1 MQLTRQPQLRQVRQ
15 LQKRR
20 EHLEQQALS
29 LAQQEQK
36 MAEASSGST
45 MPAQGYLNVS
55 RPEDRVRPMAC
66 IRGRDLQHW
75 NDTLVYVKCAFFEK
89 ATERL
94 EAKVAAKEKAR
105 GTSAKSSSTLQ
116 PTAKKTSARAVGTS
130 SMTGTSK
137 TTATKSRSRPLV
149 KEETPDEWLVCKEE
163 EQEMAAFEA
172 FIGDTEM
179 ETGPLDPLV
188 QTHTQH
194 CSLCRLGMAIL
205 YIHTPTQRLYWKCD
219 RDNCSIRWANLDATS
234 EMAVG
239 VLLCP
244 HCQTHQMLHLDAVDS
259 KTGNCDSI
267 SAYDSK
273 GYAYAIRTFETI
285 SGGVFTEFFSG
296 DMTRYEEL
304 NRRLEKHQDYD
315 ANFEK
320 HILKKG
326 GKFKMLEEDEDEVI
340 IVPQD
345 HAMAMTDVDEVIETD
360 SKGGARTAVPKGFPY
375 VHVDFSLGGGFVH
388 VVDNVVD
395 FPREF
400 VQHVMAGMYRDAC
413 KDLKDRFSKDFDWTK
428 AKPPQNH
435 AWLNADP
442 QKLGDY
448 LSEEY
453 PTAQTLR
460 LEFLN
465 SLPLLGTGVTTALEA
480 ISHDIRLPTDWLKV
494 DRLLRGIAHFWWKQ
508 HEEELNDHREEGN
521 QRAFHESEGE
531 LTGLELQRALLGTDG
546 LHRLMF
552 STLMLHRWLS
562 NDREMTLNEW
572 VQLNMGI
579 EGCGNDIPLHVQMG
593 IYNAVSSRQLA
604 LQVASKAN
612 QLKPSEPTLHS
623 AAFVRF
629 HGRPQT
635 DGDLAHWPQAS
646 PHVLAAEGGVLAAGR
661 MSPQP
666 HGADRPHKRPPLTT
680 FAQPFDAG
688 GSRLEEEMTWLR
700 LHQWLLFLAPT
711 DESAPFAFVSLKKA
725 ALLRADVR
733 VLQIVLARRVEGEW
747 PTTMVDDDWLEPAA
761 QTRMMR
767 SQ

>member
-1 MQLTRQPQLRQVRQ
+1 MGNQLTCGCCAKEGGSIVDDRQD
-15 LQKRR
+15 
-20 EHLEQQALS
+20 
-29 LAQQEQK
+29 
-36 MAEASSGST
+36 
-45 MPAQGYLNVS
+45 S
-55 RPEDRVRPMAC
+55 RPFFCRKSCGLDELES
-66 IRGRDLQHW
+66 DLFTCDPAGVFFE
-75 NDTLVYVKCAFFEK
+75 DTLAALDVK
-89 ATERL
+89 ERL
-94 EAKVAAKEKAR
+94 SFSFAGSSNLAA
-105 GTSAKSSSTLQ
+105 L
-116 PTAKKTSARAVGTS
+116 
-130 SMTGTSK
+130 
-137 TTATKSRSRPLV
+137 
-149 KEETPDEWLVCKEE
+149 
-163 EQEMAAFEA
+163 
-172 FIGDTEM
+172 
-179 ETGPLDPLV
+179 
-188 QTHTQH
+188 
-194 CSLCRLGMAIL
+194 
-205 YIHTPTQRLYWKCD
+205 
-219 RDNCSIRWANLDATS
+219 RW
-234 EMAVG
+234 
-239 VLLCP
+239 
-244 HCQTHQMLHLDAVDS
+244 
-259 KTGNCDSI
+259 
-267 SAYDSK
+267 
-273 GYAYAIRTFETI
+273 
-285 SGGVFTEFFSG
+285 
-296 DMTRYEEL
+296 
-304 NRRLEKHQDYD
+304 
-315 ANFEK
+315 
-320 HILKKG
+320 
-326 GKFKMLEEDEDEVI
+326 
-340 IVPQD
+340 
-345 HAMAMTDVDEVIETD
+345 
-360 SKGGARTAVPKGFPY
+360 
-375 VHVDFSLGGGFVH
+375 GFVH
-388 VVDNVVD
+388 GANPKVSDSNGTTLLHVAARAGSFQIVKDLVLRSIDVNAVDCAGWTPLHVASCMGRQDVSLYLLQMGAKISRTARGFTPENLCSHPHTKEVVVGFEERRPKVPQVGLSLRATPNSEFVGPSAASEFGAGLHFEPFFVPREPVLHEPRHREELQQLGVSIFNRSPGHGVAFLVALSIVRD
-395 FPREF
+395 FPVEINNFLVR
-400 VQHVMAGMYRDAC
+400 
-413 KDLKDRFSKDFDWTK
+413 
-428 AKPPQNH
+428 
-435 AWLNADP
+435 LNADP

-747 PTTMVDDDWLEPAA
+747 PTTMVDDDWLELCLLLGDGRFQVLEAPELVMRFNDATEFQTWATYLREICSEDTERRRAA
-761 QTRMMR
+761 LKLPPVQIDGAAP
-767 SQ
+767 